1 MSGQEIRDLLLDN
14 DIVLADLAKKLG
26 ISPQALNS
34 KLNAKNIS
42 VEFVEDISKAINKN
56 VYNLDHKK
64 SIKKPNPTELN
75 IEVLNTS
82 LALLNRLVDNLE
94 RENKFYN
101 SLLSKEIND
110 GAYLTK
116 EKYKKA

>member
-1 MSGQEIRDLLLDN
+1 MTGKELKKIVSDSGVKLSEILIKSDIKQRTLYNLYEK
-14 DIVLADLAKKLG
+14 DIVEKHYL
-26 ISPQALNS
+26 I
-34 KLNAKNIS
+34 KLNKAGLNLPIVAKTDN
-42 VEFVEDISKAINKN
+42 N
-56 VYNLDHKK
+56 H
-64 SIKKPNPTELN
+64 TELN